1 MPNDEEKKST
11 SKLPVTLKP
20 VDFEYKKP
28 ERRNELTE
36 QKKYDKIDS
45 KVGELVK
52 LGANGVTT

>member
-36 QKKYDKIDS
+36 QKKIRQDRFKS
-45 KVGELVK
+45 W
-52 LGANGVTT
+52 